1 MIQDAPLTPALTP
14 SAAAAVDELLARL
27 FPGAAAVSN
36 ARAFA
41 ALDIKNS
48 LDFELLNLGVL
59 ERIKIGKC
67 SRVTVPSIRKVLLYG
82 VPPGGER
89 ERGMIGHKGGP
100 PLDDRLSDH
109 NDCLRY
115 KPSLPAHYQRN
126 GDRCVLPARKPNVWR
141 VPTIRLPLHN
151 SDGLLD

>member
-1 MIQDAPLTPALTP
+1 
-14 SAAAAVDELLARL
+14 
-27 FPGAAAVSN
+27 
-36 ARAFA
+36 
-41 ALDIKNS
+41 
-48 LDFELLNLGVL
+48 LGVL

-82 VPPGGER
+82 VPPRGER

-115 KPSLPAHYQRN
+115 KPSQKYL
-126 GDRCVLPARKPNVWR
+126 KF
-141 VPTIRLPLHN
+141 
-151 SDGLLD
+151 SDQAISLSLSVG